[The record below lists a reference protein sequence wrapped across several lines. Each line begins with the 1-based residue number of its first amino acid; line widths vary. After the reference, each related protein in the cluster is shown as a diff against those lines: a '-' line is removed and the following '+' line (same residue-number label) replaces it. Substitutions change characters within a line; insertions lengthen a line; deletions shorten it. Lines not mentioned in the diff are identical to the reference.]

1 MRWVLLL
8 ALIAAAPVSAQEPEP
23 QPQPEPP
30 APAPTWY
37 AQALTSTLVGPTITF
52 YWSKGRSMRAF
63 TVVQGRPV
71 LTLVHGEWYYVIDQL
86 AGTGLAV
93 QRSAKALAEDARG
106 RRPFAREADLI
117 LAQGA
122 ERVRTE
128 DLGGMKAHVYRL
140 TDRVSKREVW
150 IPADG
155 ERIPLLVEVFDRA
168 LKQNRRT
175 QYAGWRRDLRIPDAF
190 FRPDPRVE
198 LERFGYEEYLARSAQ
213 GPVGELPVLYG
224 TLLHGT
230 R

>member
-1 MRWVLLL
+1 MRWLSLL
-8 ALIAAAPVSAQEPEP
+8 ALVVAAPAFAQEPAPPPEPPPAAPV
-23 QPQPEPP
+23 
-30 APAPTWY
+30 PTWY
-37 AQALTSTLVGPTITF
+37 AQALTSSMIGPTMTF

-71 LTLVHGEWYYVIDQL
+71 LTLVHAEWYYVIDQL

-93 QRSAKALAEDARG
+93 QRSARAIADDAKG
-106 RRPFAREADLI
+106 QRPFAWEADVI
-117 LAQGA
+117 LSQGA

-150 IPADG
+150 IPESG
-155 ERIPLLVEVFDRA
+155 ERVPLLVEVFDRG
-168 LKQNRRT
+168 LKQTRRI
-175 QYAGWRRDLRIPDAF
+175 QYAGWRRDLEIPDDY
-190 FRPDPRVE
+190 FRPDPRVV
-198 LERFGYEEYLARSAQ
+198 LERLSYDEYLARAGE

-224 TLLHGT
+224 SMLHGT